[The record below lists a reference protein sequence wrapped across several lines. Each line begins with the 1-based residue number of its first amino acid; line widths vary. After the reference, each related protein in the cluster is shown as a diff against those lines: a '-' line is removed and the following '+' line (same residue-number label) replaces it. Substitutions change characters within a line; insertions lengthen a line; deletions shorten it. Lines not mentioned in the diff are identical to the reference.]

1 MERLVNSLKCGAVHV
16 HSENSVLYQISKF
29 EDIYS
34 NIIPLFNKYPIKGV
48 KTLDFKDLVKA
59 AELIKVKGHLTNEG
73 LERIR
78 LIKLK
83 MNAGRIY

>member
-34 NIIPLFNKYPIKGV
+34 NFIPLFNKYPLKVV
-48 KTLDFKDLVKA
+48 KPLDFKDFCKA

-73 LERIR
+73 LEQIR